1 MNQKNIPIARCISA
15 LIACGA
21 LALFASPAAAVQP
34 EELLGTSLNAERKEI
49 TIDVVSSGCT
59 QRSDFRF
66 EMKENVLTVLRAGRD
81 ACKAMPRKTSF
92 TYALKEAGVDPNK
105 PFRFGNRF
113 IANEHTANMQK
124 KTDGK

>member
-1 MNQKNIPIARCISA
+1 MKQKNIPVACCISA

-21 LALFASPAAAVQP
+21 SALFASPAAAVQP
-34 EELLGTSLNAERKEI
+34 EELLGASLNAERKEI

-66 EMKENVLTVLRAGRD
+66 DMKENVLTVLRAQRD

-92 TYALKEAGVDPNK
+92 TYTLKEAGVDPNK
-105 PFRFGNRF
+105 SFRFGNRF
-113 IANEHTANMQK
+113 IANEYTANVQK